1 MATEITWVPSLGGMT
16 WKSNRTRDLVDV
28 AFTIEKLNDGHI
40 MVLVRCSKND
50 EDNSRAREVIGRVYF
65 DSLEVAKSIVQALLN
80 QANCELDRK
89 SARNWLNQS
98 LLNASIDVA
107 PSGVKINPGV
117 LIDGF
122 WCNKPD
128 LGMTTSTS
136 LEVEEPKDEA
146 MDAIEKMLVEDI
158 TPEALANPI
167 TETPSSGIYK
177 VDLETDSWSPWSAI
191 SDDLEKAIAAKRAS
205 LAMKETIELIIEE
218 ATPVVEPEIKVEI
231 PKFITING
239 KEIPITW
246 PK

>member
-28 AFTIEKLNDGHI
+28 AFTIEKLNNGYI
-40 MVLVRCSKND
+40 MVLVRCSKSD

-136 LEVEEPKDEA
+136 LE
-146 MDAIEKMLVEDI
+146 VEDI

>member
-40 MVLVRCSKND
+40 MVLVRCSKSD

-136 LEVEEPKDEA
+136 LE
-146 MDAIEKMLVEDI
+146 VEDI

>member
-136 LEVEEPKDEA
+136 LEVE
-146 MDAIEKMLVEDI
+146 DI

>member
-136 LEVEEPKDEA
+136 LEVE
-146 MDAIEKMLVEDI
+146 DI

-218 ATPVVEPEIKVEI
+218 ATPVIEPEIKVEI

>member
-136 LEVEEPKDEA
+136 LEVE
-146 MDAIEKMLVEDI
+146 DI

-218 ATPVVEPEIKVEI
+218 ATPVVEPEIKIEI